1 MKVTNELA
9 YCIGQLIKG
18 ITGFLSQANSVFL
31 SGAMLLTLGSGKI
44 GRNRR
49 PRMTLSRLGTA
60 SRLPKLTKSFFIVTY
75 KWAK

>member
-31 SGAMLLTLGSGKI
+31 SGAVLLTLGSGEI

-49 PRMTLSRLGTA
+49 PRMTLSGLSITL
-60 SRLPKLTKSFFIVTY
+60 RLPKLTKSFFIVTY